1 MPFNDGVNDGYYYE
15 SKDSVDPPLVALKE
29 AGIVAD
35 ASPYCLVVLL
45 IDSQVLQ
52 NKMRANRSA

>member
-1 MPFNDGVNDGYYYE
+1 MPFSDGVNDGYYHE
-15 SKDSVDPPLVALKE
+15 SKDSVDPPLVALKK

-35 ASPYCLVVLL
+35 ASLYCLVALL

-52 NKMRANRSA
+52 DKMKANRLA